1 MSNKVIV
8 FCAGGCG
15 RSVALRKSRI
25 IPADF
30 YVCNSRADG
39 NKCEASVMTQRPADM
54 LAVVEFNAAAH
65 FTGIT
70 FKVPDEEERASLARA
85 HRLRR
90 YATGLAARAELQAI
104 KGGKSC

>member
-1 MSNKVIV
+1 MNNKVIV
-8 FCAGGCG
+8 FCSGGCG
-15 RSVALRKSRI
+15 RSVTLRKSRI

-39 NKCEASVMTQRPADM
+39 NKCTALVMAQRPADM
-54 LAVVEFNAAAH
+54 LAGVEFNAAAH

-85 HRLRR
+85 HRLKR
-90 YATGLAARAELQAI
+90 YALGVADRAELQAV